1 MDIDRD
7 FLALELNWLEE
18 VIAERLTDKPISLDS
33 YVKDLSSGKSYYTKL
48 AMSYGYQERLILI
61 LALAPYIRPTALN
74 LLQSEENSGKNIG
87 GIKYSSFSSSVFI
100 PTVET
105 ALFLLQKEEHP
116 ENTTAMKTFVSS
128 RLSGLEYFHADAIL
142 LRSNILDLQRPDEN
156 LPYTSTSLR
165 LVENV
170 LHQILWNK
178 PYVPAMSS
186 SFPAEKI
193 TTEQEWSDMV
203 VNRKTENQLNEILSW
218 VKQRNAMKSIPAVAR
233 KVLPGYRTLFYGPS
247 GTGKTLAATLI
258 GKLTGLEV
266 YRIDLSKLVSK
277 YIGET
282 EKNLKQVF
290 DIAEQ
295 HDWILFFDEGD
306 AIFGKRSE
314 TSSSNDRYAN
324 QEVSYL
330 LQRVERFPGT
340 VIVATNFK
348 TNLDK
353 AFLRRFQ
360 TIVHFPAP
368 NEDTRKMLWEKVFND
383 EVPKENDFDFSFFA
397 KNFELTGANIIN
409 VLQQA
414 VVLGFEENGGTI
426 GKPQL
431 TRALTRELSKLDKL
445 DMKTERKLIFE
456 HEECC

>member
-1 MDIDRD
+1 MEHNFIDI
-7 FLALELNWLEE
+7 ELSWLESC
-18 VIAERLTDKPISLDS
+18 ITKKIN
-33 YVKDLSSGKSYYTKL
+33 KDLSKNIDSTISKQNDIVIDSYYSQLASKL
-48 AMSYGYQERLILI
+48 SKSERLILI
-61 LALAPYIRPTALN
+61 LALAQYIAPKKLLALMTAK
-74 LLQSEENSGKNIG
+74 EEDLTIG
-87 GIKYSSFSSSVFI
+87 GLTLQNSYSGFI
-100 PTVET
+100 PTIDT
-105 ALFLLQKEEHP
+105 ALYLLTNDKYSIV
-116 ENTTAMKTFVSS
+116 N
-128 RLSGLEYFHADAIL
+128 RLSSLNLFDSESTLIRENIIQLEKQDSWTPFTASVLTI
-142 LRSNILDLQRPDEN
+142 N
-156 LPYTSTSLR
+156 PY
-165 LVENV
+165 V

-203 VNRKTENQLNEILSW
+203 VNRKTEKQLEEILSW